1 MMPPGPRSVDVLV
14 GGHAAKRAA
23 SVLRRDLK
31 SFVNVVDGERDA
43 GHTDLV
49 ATGRPGL
56 DRFGVDVLEECE
68 ATATA
73 WGVGAASFTDLSY
86 RLRMCRNIRCLH
98 NFEPPTTDDEV
109 REAALQFVR
118 KVSGSTHPSR
128 ANAAA
133 FDQAIDEIA
142 HATRRML
149 DQLVTNAP
157 PKSRELEAVK
167 GRQRHEKRMER
178 EVRIRT
184 ASA

>member
-1 MMPPGPRSVDVLV
+1 
-14 GGHAAKRAA
+14 
-23 SVLRRDLK
+23 
-31 SFVNVVDGERDA
+31 
-43 GHTDLV
+43 
-49 ATGRPGL
+49 
-56 DRFGVDVLEECE
+56 
-68 ATATA
+68 
-73 WGVGAASFTDLSY
+73 
-86 RLRMCRNIRCLH
+86 MCRNIRCLH
-98 NFEPPTTDDEV
+98 NFEPATTDEEV

-128 ANAAA
+128 ANTLA

-142 HATRRML
+142 EATRRML

-157 PKSRELEAVK
+157 PKTREAEAIK